1 MATSFEELT
10 AVALEG
16 SVGPLTLAVG
26 AGALAVALAAG
37 STRPLRRMA
46 STSVV
51 AAGRNAQLNPKGWIE
66 AARRHWSSLVEEA
79 RAEYEAGRLPAT
91 AIVTPSIVVATETG
105 AVPAAGSVIVV
116 PGAAGV
122 PASLAPTEEAS
133 RTRDQRGRFV
143 RRATNGR
150 QPE

>member
-1 MATSFEELT
+1 MAISVEELA
-10 AVALEG
+10 AVAFEG

-51 AAGRNAQLNPKGWIE
+51 AAGRNAHLDPRGWVD

-79 RAEYEAGRLPAT
+79 RAEYEAGRAPA
-91 AIVTPSIVVATETG
+91 AIVTAPSVVVATATG
-105 AVPAAGSVIVV
+105 AVPEAGRVIV
-116 PGAAGV
+116 PGADNGSGTLV
-122 PASLAPTEEAS
+122 LPEDAS
-133 RTRDQRGRFV
+133 RTRDRRGRFV

>member
-1 MATSFEELT
+1 MAIAFEELT

-51 AAGRNAQLNPKGWIE
+51 AAGRNAQLNPRGWID
-66 AARRHWSSLVEEA
+66 AARRNWSSLVEEA
-79 RAEYEAGRLPAT
+79 RAEYEAGRAPASVVS
-91 AIVTPSIVVATETG
+91 APPVVVATATG
-105 AVPAAGSVIVV
+105 AVPEAGSVIVV
-116 PGAAGV
+116 PGAEGV
-122 PASLAPTEEAS
+122 PASLALPDETN